1 VSVLQLDCAVKPAD
15 VHSRYGDLI
24 DKASQYT
31 IRILNDAHN
40 KENGGPIDTF
50 PIFFQSS
57 MVLALMVVCGVT
69 VEEASP
75 ALEDL
80 PFPMKRL
87 GE

>member
-1 VSVLQLDCAVKPAD
+1 MSGVQLDRAVQTAD
-15 VHSRYGDLI
+15 GHSRYGDHI

-31 IRILNDAHN
+31 IRILNDAL
-40 KENGGPIDTF
+40 KKANGGPIDTF

-75 ALEDL
+75 TLKDL